1 MAAKRKYWGFVT
13 PMPGAT
19 LGEVAGQC
27 EAMGLV
33 GLWAPQLY
41 GSPFVPLAAA
51 AMATSSLKLG
61 TGVALA
67 FTRSPLETACSAL
80 DLDAISGGRAVLGIG
95 PSTRW
100 WNESWYGVEYG
111 KPLAHLREAV
121 TIVRMILRDGAS
133 GKLGKWKGEYY
144 DLDLDRFELLSPP
157 TRADVPIYLPALFEN
172 AIGMAGE
179 IADGLAGHPIW
190 CEQWILEK
198 LNPNLARGLEK
209 SGRKR
214 SDLDFNAW
222 LYVAPGANKK
232 ECIEDARATVIF
244 YSLLEQ
250 YERYF
255 AECGFG
261 AEARAI
267 AAASKAKDEAA
278 MRRACSDEMVEKF
291 VIVGSPDE
299 VRRRVDRIA
308 EVADSFALGA
318 PNHGLSIE
326 KIGAYNQA
334 IAQAFYL

>member
-1 MAAKRKYWGFVT
+1 MAITRKYWEVVT
-13 PMPGAT
+13 PMPGAM
-19 LGEVAGQC
+19 LGEIARQC

-67 FTRSPLETACSAL
+67 FTRSPLETACSVL

-111 KPLAHLREAV
+111 KPLAHLRETV
-121 TIVRMILRDGAS
+121 TIVRMILREGAS
-133 GKLGKWKGEYY
+133 GRLGKWKGEYS
-144 DLDLDRFELLSPP
+144 DLDFDRFQLLFPP
-157 TRADVPIYLPALFEN
+157 VRADVPIYLPALFEN
-172 AIGMAGE
+172 AIGLAGE
-179 IADGLAGHPIW
+179 IADGLVGHPIW
-190 CEQWILEK
+190 CEQWILDK
-198 LNPNLARGLEK
+198 VNPNLAHGIGK

-214 SDLDFNAW
+214 SDVDFNAA
-222 LYVAPGANKK
+222 LYVAPGANSK
-232 ECIEDARATVIF
+232 ERLEDARATVIF

-255 AECGFG
+255 AACGFG

-267 AAASKAKDEAA
+267 AAA
-278 MRRACSDEMVEKF
+278 
-291 VIVGSPDE
+291 
-299 VRRRVDRIA
+299 
-308 EVADSFALGA
+308 
-318 PNHGLSIE
+318 
-326 KIGAYNQA
+326 YNQA
-334 IAQAFYL
+334 IAQAFYV